1 MRTYSIDLLTEQ
13 IKNSKTQEYFEE
25 VIRSYYS
32 KNYRS
37 AIVMLYSIVICDLIF
52 KLQELK
58 DQFNDDNAKAIL
70 KEIENIQ
77 KTSPTFSNWE
87 NRLVELVKEQT
98 NILEHSDYE
107 NILHLQKHR
116 HLCAHPVMLQDYN
129 LYSPNQ
135 ETVRAH
141 IINILE
147 GLLVKPALLSKKI
160 FNEFLENLADIKD
173 IIITEKDIETHLNSK
188 YFENLNSAIEKEIF
202 RSLWKIVFKIEDA
215 QCNENR
221 EINFVA
227 LKIILKRNYNVLIAY
242 IKEESLYFSNNLNF
256 AFFDLILRFLNN
268 NPTIFDCINGSAK
281 TLIENKINQDSNYLF
296 SAWFLNKTLIN
307 HLKILRNNK
316 DLNFN
321 LKIEI
326 NSIKELNKTLINQG
340 LLRENN
346 ELSIM
351 MYGRSR
357 TFDQA
362 DLRFEYLIQPILER
376 CTLLELTELVKE
388 VHENGQINGRKH
400 AKWSNRLIKGKVD
413 SLDPNFDFNFYNNFE
428 V

>member
-1 MRTYSIDLLTEQ
+1 
-13 IKNSKTQEYFEE
+13 
-25 VIRSYYS
+25 
-32 KNYRS
+32 
-37 AIVMLYSIVICDLIF
+37 
-52 KLQELK
+52 
-58 DQFNDDNAKAIL
+58 
-70 KEIENIQ
+70 
-77 KTSPTFSNWE
+77 
-87 NRLVELVKEQT
+87 
-98 NILEHSDYE
+98 
-107 NILHLQKHR
+107 
-116 HLCAHPVMLQDYN
+116 MLQDYN

-173 IIITEKDIETHLNSK
+173 IIVTEKDIETHLNSK

-307 HLKILRNNK
+307 HLKILRDNK
-316 DLNFN
+316 DLNFD

-351 MYGRSR
+351 IYGRSR

-376 CTLLELTELVKE
+376 CTLLELAELVKE

-400 AKWSNRLIKGKVD
+400 AK
-413 SLDPNFDFNFYNNFE
+413 
-428 V
+428 